1 MIINSLDQHFL
12 MFVVFVCAQ
21 ILLYEVGVK
30 QALQNYWFLG
40 LFYFLVFS
48 CVQGLVIFARYCSI
62 PLFPIPAVFLLALVL
77 LQNGLKRAPQFQ
89 KKSPALADFYLF
101 SSLGLGLIWAVDLS
115 DQAVFV
121 ASYHFMEAFVW
132 SWFCAVLLP
141 VLAGIRE
148 RIEFM
153 ETPPNIPTTAIF
165 LSAAAILVLVF
176 SFF

>member
-1 MIINSLDQHFL
+1 MIVNSLDQHFL
-12 MFVVFVCAQ
+12 MFVIFVCAQ
-21 ILLYEVGVK
+21 ILLYEVGMK
-30 QALQNYWFLG
+30 RALQNYWFLG

-48 CVQGLVIFARYCSI
+48 CVQGLVIFARHFSV
-62 PLFPIPAVFLLALVL
+62 PLAPVPAMFLLALVL
-77 LQNGLKRAPQFQ
+77 LRNGLKVAPQFQ

-101 SSLGLGLIWAVDLS
+101 SAVGLGLIWAMDLS

-121 ASYHFMEAFVW
+121 ASYNFIEAFIW

-141 VLAGIRE
+141 LLAGVRE

-153 ETPPNIPTTAIF
+153 DGPPKVPTTVIF
-165 LSAAAILVLVF
+165 FAAATVLVLIF